1 MHFTTPRFKERR
13 SWKRLEKYR
22 KACFSKCNAITDL
35 TFGANLKSIDDY
47 AFYSCSGL
55 SNIVLPKSLEYI
67 GKYAFVGC
75 RGLTGIVLPAGIRT
89 VDSFAFAGL
98 SNVTFYAQANE
109 RDADWIA
116 TWNPSYRPVVWGVT
130 LSDDGSYVVK
140 FTKNGNITNA
150 NATTDSRRLCG
161 KDTRFWLVA
170 HGKR

>member
-1 MHFTTPRFKERR
+1 M
-13 SWKRLEKYR
+13 
-22 KACFSKCNAITDL
+22 
-35 TFGANLKSIDDY
+35 KSIDDY

-55 SNIVLPKSLEYI
+55 SNIVFPKSLEYI

-89 VDSFAFAGL
+89 IDSFAFAGL

-130 LSDDGSYVVK
+130 LSDDGGYVVK

-150 NATTDSRRLCG
+150 NAYNGFAAPVREGYTFLGWSRTENAENVDYDIAQTGEVPDGITLYAV
-161 KDTRFWLVA
+161 WSPVQN
-170 HGKR
+170 